1 MVMIFEKKKEFVEG
15 TLSACMVEANIGV
28 DHLMYS
34 AESEG
39 GMEIVTICYD
49 DGWMSLETAIW
60 RSSRTFRGVSI
71 CDTPAKPK
79 ARSIVCLCSA
89 TGSGRLR
96 PV

>member
-49 DGWMSLETAIW
+49 DGWSNLAIIKDI
-60 RSSRTFRGVSI
+60 SRRV
-71 CDTPAKPK
+71 D
-79 ARSIVCLCSA
+79 L
-89 TGSGRLR
+89 
-96 PV
+96 

>member
-1 MVMIFEKKKEFVEG
+1 MIMIFEKKKEFVEG

-49 DGWMSLETAIW
+49 DGWTRKVDVTGDSNLA
-60 RSSRTFRGVSI
+60 RTFRGVSI

-89 TGSGRLR
+89 TGSGRL
-96 PV
+96 

>member
-49 DGWMSLETAIW
+49 DGWTRKVDVTGDSNLAIIKDI
-60 RSSRTFRGVSI
+60 SRRI
-71 CDTPAKPK
+71 D
-79 ARSIVCLCSA
+79 L
-89 TGSGRLR
+89 
-96 PV
+96 